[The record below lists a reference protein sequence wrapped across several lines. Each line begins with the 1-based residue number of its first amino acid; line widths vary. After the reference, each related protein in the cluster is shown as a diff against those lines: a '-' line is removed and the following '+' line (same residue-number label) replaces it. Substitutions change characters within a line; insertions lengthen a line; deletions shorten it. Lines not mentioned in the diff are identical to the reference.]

1 MDDEGMAAPRGGIDR
16 QVLTA
21 LVEEGLTTRQIAERV
36 DRCQATVRHWL
47 RQYGLRTKHRRRRLV
62 ASDKYTVQECAN
74 HGRVEFVLEGR
85 GYYRCVR
92 CRSEQVAAHRRR
104 AKATLVKEAGGGCS
118 VCGYDRYLGALHFHH
133 VDPEKKSFSLADL
146 GITRSLEAMRSEI
159 RKCVLLCA
167 NCHAEI
173 EGGLITATLD

>member
-1 MDDEGMAAPRGGIDR
+1 MAAPRGGIDR
-16 QVLTA
+16 DVLAA

-36 DRCQATVRHWL
+36 DRCQTTVRHWL
-47 RQYGLRTKHRRRRLV
+47 RQYGLRTSQRRHPA
-62 ASDKYTVQECAN
+62 ASGERYVVRDCAR
-74 HGRVEFVLEGR
+74 HGRGDFVLEGR
-85 GYYRCVR
+85 GYYRGVR
-92 CRSEQVAAHRRR
+92 CRSEQVSAHRRR
-104 AKATLVKEAGGGCS
+104 AKATLVSEAGGCCS

-133 VDPEKKSFSLADL
+133 TDPDSKSFTLAAL
-146 GITRSLEAMRSEI
+146 GITRSLAAMRREI